1 MTAADATGVIMRA
14 DDPRGYEVLIPR
26 KIQPPEL
33 RHTRNAP
40 QVIGWRY
47 WPGAH
52 GREPCGCEVC
62 QRGTFKAAQLRDRDD
77 DVRPRRRMRD
87 PGPGTSPPVALFLGL
102 VVTGDG
108 DGDGG
113 GTLVIAG
120 IVVLVVL
127 PIVVGLVW
135 RFLDRRKQQSKPH
148 L

>member
-1 MTAADATGVIMRA
+1 
-14 DDPRGYEVLIPR
+14 
-26 KIQPPEL
+26 
-33 RHTRNAP
+33 
-40 QVIGWRY
+40 
-47 WPGAH
+47 
-52 GREPCGCEVC
+52 
-62 QRGTFKAAQLRDRDD
+62 
-77 DVRPRRRMRD
+77 MRD